1 MHIKHGWIHF
11 LCNFSYF
18 TTSNDKFLEKFIQ
31 HMKCIFIV
39 LFTMNNLT
47 IASANDGIKFSK
59 SFSKTLKKSQKLDK
73 FIFAYVYTKWSIPC
87 GQMES
92 TTFQDS
98 LLIKELNH
106 DYVSVSINATRHKEF
121 TKEYE
126 VHIFP
131 TYMIMDK
138 WGNAIIRG
146 SGYKSPIQ
154 LLELIHRTRSQNRF
168 LRQDIDSLARVLNDS
183 NILSAL
189 DSIKLYRDGYTAKN
203 LANQYLKRNKKK
215 WGNRIGMA
223 LLNEYFTL
231 DKKYV
236 KYVSKNHKAFF
247 ILFDSIQLK
256 ENISFHV
263 FLKSLKTDK
272 RGRSRFDYKPLKKW
286 FKRYNIEGYDKMEN
300 FVRIKYLLWGRG
312 PSIRSSIK
320 LIENYPETSNESV
333 LYSSVIRILLKDNYY
348 KKDIDYRGLKNNIEA
363 NIDEGS
369 YWRYD
374 ILALL
379 YYKMGDQKKTTEC
392 IETAR
397 NIANIL
403 GEEYTPILDYLKE
416 AIDKAGS

>member
-1 MHIKHGWIHF
+1 MKHF
-11 LCNFSYF
+11 
-18 TTSNDKFLEKFIQ
+18 
-31 HMKCIFIV
+31 FIV
-39 LFTMNNLT
+39 IFTIVSFINVQAT
-47 IASANDGIKFSK
+47 DKIKFSK
-59 SFSKTLKKSQKLDK
+59 SFAKTLKKSQKFDK

-87 GQMES
+87 EQMEA

-98 LLIKELNH
+98 LLINELNQ
-106 DYVSVSINATRHKEF
+106 DYVSVAINASRNKEF
-121 TKEYE
+121 AKKYE

-131 TYMIMDK
+131 TFMIMDK

-146 SGYKSPIQ
+146 SGFKSTEK
-154 LLELIHRTRSQNRF
+154 LLELIYKTRSQNRF
-168 LRQDIDSLARVLNDS
+168 LRQNIDSLATELDES

-189 DSIKLYRDGYTAKN
+189 DSIKLYRDDYTAKN
-203 LANQYLKRNKKK
+203 LANQYLKRNKKD
-215 WGNRIGMA
+215 WGTKVGMTI
-223 LLNEYFTL
+223 LNEYFTL
-231 DKKYV
+231 NKKYI

-247 ILFDSIQLK
+247 ILFDSIKLK

-263 FLKSLKTDK
+263 FLKSLKTDR
-272 RGRSRFDYKPLKKW
+272 RGRSKFDYKPLKRW
-286 FKRYNIEGYDKMEN
+286 FKRYQISDYDKMEN
-300 FVRIKYLLWGRG
+300 FVKIKYLLWGRG

-348 KKDIDYRGLKNNIEA
+348 RKEIDYRGLKNNIEA

-374 ILALL
+374 VLALL
-379 YYKMGDQKKTTEC
+379 YYKMGNREKTNEC

-403 GEEYTPILDYLKE
+403 GEEYTPILEYLKE
-416 AIDKAGS
+416 AIDKANG